1 MTGEEFITYVKL
13 KLNKL
18 DTSSYEEVRPEE
30 VLFFGT
36 EAIKRLTLDFDIGR
50 FSPAL
55 DREAMLNYLASLT
68 RHKAEQNLTDGAIAL
83 EKMLKLKDVAVFVK
97 IGEEEGWQPTRFM
110 DNKMTTDREDN
121 PFLQSYPDTPTFRL
135 IDNKLSFD
143 PVTGCTFSK
152 VKYDYLPY
160 PEDLAEDTEI
170 NFPFAMELE
179 DLTVTLLLE
188 DLESRR
194 VETQPIVSKS

>member
-36 EAIKRLTLDFDIGR
+36 EAIKRLTLDFDIEK

-68 RHKAEQNLTDGAIAL
+68 EHKAEQNLTSGSIDL
-83 EKMLKLKDVAVFVK
+83 EKMLKLKDVSVHVK

-110 DNKMTTDREDN
+110 DNNMTTDREDN
-121 PFLQSYPDTPTFRL
+121 PFMQSYPDTPTFRL
-135 IDNKLSFD
+135 ISNKLSFD
-143 PVTGCTFSK
+143 PVAGCTFDM
-152 VKYDYLPY
+152 VKYDYLTY

-170 NFPFAMELE
+170 NFPFTMELE

-194 VETQPIVSKS
+194 IQSQPLISKS